1 MSRLSC
7 PAPYASAFLDLT
19 GQEHWDLLIRRT
31 ALDGRALPRAP
42 YLPMW
47 PCAFSVWH
55 SKEEEEEEEEEGLW
69 RRRNVYSKQ
78 TQEEEEAKKG
88 LTHSKRAVVL
98 DLR

>member
-1 MSRLSC
+1 MHTFRLNSD
-7 PAPYASAFLDLT
+7 PGYAVRDCD
-19 GQEHWDLLIRRT
+19 GERKKRR
-31 ALDGRALPRAP
+31 RR
-42 YLPMW
+42 
-47 PCAFSVWH
+47 
-55 SKEEEEEEEEEGLW
+55 